1 MSLSPSPVADLKVT
15 YVSVDRIQPNPW
27 NPNRQDAFIFEKE
40 KASIRE
46 FGFVVPITCRE
57 VGGPIRDY
65 QVIDGEHRCKAAK
78 ELGYTEVPIINLGDV
93 DDQTAKQLT
102 IILNE
107 TKGQAQPDLLRALL
121 DDLLSKKPKAD
132 LLKVLPYTPMQFDSM
147 VTQFNWGAVEKPVA
161 TKERWVMRSYR
172 MPADAAEVLDDAIK
186 KVQAEDSC
194 PDWQAIERLAADFLA
209 GD

>member
-1 MSLSPSPVADLKVT
+1 MSPTAELAVT
-15 YVSVDRIQPNPW
+15 YVSVDRIRPNPW

-40 KASIRE
+40 KASISE
-46 FGFVVPITCRE
+46 FGFVVPITCRTLGSYFE
-57 VGGPIRDY
+57 
-65 QVIDGEHRCKAAK
+65 VIDGEHRWKAAK
-78 ELGYTEVPIINLGDV
+78 ELGYSEVPVISLGVV
-93 DDQTAKQLT
+93 DDETAKQLT

-107 TKGQAQPDLLRALL
+107 TKGQAQPDLLRTLL

-147 VTQFNWGAVEKPVA
+147 VTQFNWDAVEKPVA

-194 PDWQAIERLAADFLA
+194 PDWQAIERLAADFLS